1 MAPRLNRPISVT
13 LGALASR
20 AEARVKSGDYA
31 SISEVCREGLLALDR
46 EEAAMLELVKKRLAE
61 IDADPRRSIPI
72 EEAFAR
78 MDVFIAEQKAKRGFQ
93 G

>member
-1 MAPRLNRPISVT
+1 MAARLNKPISVT
-13 LGALASR
+13 LGPLAAR

-31 SISEVCREGLLALDR
+31 SISEVCREGLRALDR
-46 EEAAMLELVKKRLAE
+46 EEGAMLELVRQRLAE
-61 IDADPRRSIPI
+61 IDADPRPSVPM

-78 MDVFIAEQKAKRGFQ
+78 LDAHIAKRKAERGAQ